1 MADDEEQTPSPAP
14 VSIDIPM
21 SAPESSTETATNV
34 SPQIVGITQPILTGN
49 VQMNQQVLPMADASN
64 YKFVMGPNGEMI
76 ALQKA
81 KFDLKHF
88 AYGTIP
94 LVVIF
99 LSLFALNFAGIS
111 DDWEVEDY
119 QFTLTKVE
127 NSTAYSGQGTVPDNS
142 DRVFLTCGFGTD
154 KENSGLYNGDLDDIY
169 CTDDN
174 IIMLRQNDSADKE
187 IGAFYN
193 NNGTIYFDAGIDY
206 GVDEVYTSVR
216 AQTDLS
222 DSGFED
228 LYYIIC
234 CLALLSII
242 VLIPV
247 GFSTGRPG
255 LGYGAL
261 FSLVGLPFALIFI
274 ALLAW

>member
-1 MADDEEQTPSPAP
+1 MADDEEQGTFPGP

-21 SAPESSTETATNV
+21 SAPESSADAATNV
-34 SPQIVGITQPILTGN
+34 SPQIVGVTQPMLTGN

-119 QFTLTKVE
+119 QFTLTKIE
-127 NSTAYSGQGTVPDNS
+127 NSTAYSGEGTVPDNS
-142 DRVFLTCGFGTD
+142 DRVFLSCDFGTD
-154 KENSGLYNGDLDDIY
+154 KQTTEAYNGNLGIY
-169 CTDDN
+169 CTNDK
-174 IIMLRQNDSADKE
+174 IIMLQNDSGDKE

-216 AQTDLS
+216 AQNDLS

-261 FSLVGLPFALIFI
+261 FSLVGLPFALVFI
-274 ALLAW
+274 AFLAW

>member
-1 MADDEEQTPSPAP
+1 MADDEEQAPSPGP

-21 SAPESSTETATNV
+21 SAPESSTDAATNV
-34 SPQIVGITQPILTGN
+34 SPQIVGVTQPMLSGN

-119 QFTLTKVE
+119 QFTLTKIE
-127 NSTAYSGQGTVPDNS
+127 NSTAYSGEGTVPDNS
-142 DRVFLTCGFGTD
+142 DRVFLSCGFGTD
-154 KENSGLYNGDLDDIY
+154 KQTTEVYNGNLDEIY
-169 CTDDN
+169 CTNDK
-174 IIMLRQNDSADKE
+174 IIMLQNDSGDKE

-216 AQTDLS
+216 AQNDLS

-261 FSLVGLPFALIFI
+261 FSLVGLPFVLVFI

>member
-1 MADDEEQTPSPAP
+1 MADDEEQGTFPGP

-21 SAPESSTETATNV
+21 SAPESSADAATNV
-34 SPQIVGITQPILTGN
+34 SPQIVGVTQPMLSGN

-119 QFTLTKVE
+119 QFTLTKIE
-127 NSTAYSGQGTVPDNS
+127 NSTAYSGEGTVPDNS
-142 DRVFLTCGFGTD
+142 DRVFLSCGFGTD
-154 KENSGLYNGDLDDIY
+154 KQTTEVYNGNLDEIY
-169 CTDDN
+169 CTNDK
-174 IIMLRQNDSADKE
+174 IIMLQNDSGDKE

-216 AQTDLS
+216 AQNDLS

-261 FSLVGLPFALIFI
+261 FSLVGLPFVLVFI

>member
-1 MADDEEQTPSPAP
+1 
-14 VSIDIPM
+14 
-21 SAPESSTETATNV
+21 
-34 SPQIVGITQPILTGN
+34 
-49 VQMNQQVLPMADASN
+49 
-64 YKFVMGPNGEMI
+64 
-76 ALQKA
+76 
-81 KFDLKHF
+81 
-88 AYGTIP
+88 
-94 LVVIF
+94 
-99 LSLFALNFAGIS
+99 
-111 DDWEVEDY
+111 
-119 QFTLTKVE
+119 
-127 NSTAYSGQGTVPDNS
+127 
-142 DRVFLTCGFGTD
+142 
-154 KENSGLYNGDLDDIY
+154 
-169 CTDDN
+169 
-174 IIMLRQNDSADKE
+174 MLRQNDSADKE

-274 ALLAW
+274 AFLAW

>member
-1 MADDEEQTPSPAP
+1 MADDEEQGTFPGP

-21 SAPESSTETATNV
+21 SAPESSADAATNV
-34 SPQIVGITQPILTGN
+34 SPQIVGVTQPMLTGN

-119 QFTLTKVE
+119 QFTLTKIE
-127 NSTAYSGQGTVPDNS
+127 NSTAYSGEGTVPDNS
-142 DRVFLTCGFGTD
+142 DRVFLSCDFGTD
-154 KENSGLYNGDLDDIY
+154 KQTTEAYNGNLGIY
-169 CTDDN
+169 CTNDN
-174 IIMLRQNDSADKE
+174 IIMLQNDSGDKE

-216 AQTDLS
+216 AQNDLS

-261 FSLVGLPFALIFI
+261 FSLVGLPFALVFI
-274 ALLAW
+274 AFLAW